1 MLVNINESDL
11 RDIKFCHIN
20 LFKRL
25 KIRKKHEKVLRKKLR
40 KNMKQT
46 EARKEKARDR
56 MKETRS
62 RHNISR
68 KGL

>member
-1 MLVNINESDL
+1 
-11 RDIKFCHIN
+11 
-20 LFKRL
+20 
-25 KIRKKHEKVLRKKLR
+25 
-40 KNMKQT
+40 MKQT